1 MNDYLLLIL
10 IILYILLAL
19 RETNRKLK
27 SNKNIKIIISE
38 KSIDGYMR
46 TGLPWHY
53 AHFIRD
59 FLLPISHYFNDSP
72 VDIIKLETT
81 KQSIGTFKKHFSDLY
96 NVKCLEI
103 DIEKYKCQDK
113 IPEIILYSYSM
124 PNPPKHYPP
133 KYCLPL
139 KKWAYKRY
147 NLIPEHKYILF
158 IKRGIAKLG
167 TEKIRKIATKKQLNT
182 GLERRQIKNQYE
194 ISNKL
199 KQLYPDIFKE
209 IELDNMSMQEQ
220 IKLFSKCKCL
230 IGVHGA
236 GLFNCVW
243 LPKDSLV
250 IELGNRLILTVEGLT
265 YSSECRYTHIP
276 GQSNEINIDILLKSI
291 NN

>member
-1 MNDYLLLIL
+1 MNTYFLILVVLLLSFL
-10 IILYILLAL
+10 VL
-19 RETNRKLK
+19 RKTRENFK
-27 SNKNIKIIISE
+27 SNKEVKILISD
-38 KSIDGYMR
+38 KLVNGNKR
-46 TGLPWHY
+46 RGFPWHY
-53 AHFIRD
+53 GHFIHD
-59 FLLPISHYFNDSP
+59 FLLPISHYYNGSP
-72 VDIIKLETT
+72 VDIVKLETEN
-81 KQSIGTFKKHFSDLY
+81 QSIGTFKKHFEDIF
-96 NVKCLEI
+96 NVKCKEV
-103 DIEKYKCQDK
+103 DKQKYTYQNNN
-113 IPEIILYSYSM
+113 YSEVVLKSYGFGD
-124 PNPPKHYPP
+124 YPP